1 LFVELLATNGDWVLT
16 IARVV
21 LGIAFFAHGAQ
32 KLLGWFGGPGLEATV
47 RTFHDHLGIPTPLV
61 YLAIAAE
68 FFGGLGLIVGLLSRI
83 AALGVAITMLVAM
96 FKVHWQFGFF
106 INWFGDKQGHG
117 IEYHLLA
124 IALALVVI
132 VHGAGALSLDR
143 ALYRQFAPPSS
154 GNSALHFNLD
164 FNTVMR
170 LLSSTSANS

>member
-1 LFVELLATNGDWVLT
+1 VLARLLATNGDWVLT
-16 IARVV
+16 VARVV

-32 KLLGWFGGPGLEATV
+32 KLLGWFGGQGLEATV
-47 RTFHDHLGIPTPLV
+47 RTCHDHLGFPTPLA

-106 INWFGDKQGHG
+106 INWFGDKKGHG

-124 IALALVVI
+124 ITLALVLI

-154 GNSALHFNLD
+154 DNFSLD
-164 FNTVMR
+164 FNLGIPLFSRVNP
-170 LLSSTSANS
+170 AGH